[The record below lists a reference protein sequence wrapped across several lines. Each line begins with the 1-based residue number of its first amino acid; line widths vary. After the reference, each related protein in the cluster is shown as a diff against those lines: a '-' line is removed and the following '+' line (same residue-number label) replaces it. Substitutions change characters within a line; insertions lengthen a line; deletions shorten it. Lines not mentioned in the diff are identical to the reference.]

1 MKKLSFESCVF
12 IIFNVTGIYILYI
25 SILYTTKDCVR
36 GETLIISSKL
46 KVTNE
51 SSSSVVYTTVNVY
64 IEEILE
70 EAIKH
75 HDDAK
80 RDLLEKE
87 TGGTVCVFP
96 R

>member
-1 MKKLSFESCVF
+1 M
-12 IIFNVTGIYILYI
+12 
-25 SILYTTKDCVR
+25 
-36 GETLIISSKL
+36 IISSKL

-51 SSSSVVYTTVNVY
+51 SSVVYTTVNVY

-80 RDLLEKE
+80 RKICLKKKKKQAALLS
-87 TGGTVCVFP
+87 VCMCF
-96 R
+96 RSIFLKHFFLCNENSKFKSAK

>member
-1 MKKLSFESCVF
+1 M
-12 IIFNVTGIYILYI
+12 
-25 SILYTTKDCVR
+25 R

-51 SSSSVVYTTVNVY
+51 SSVVYTTVNVY

-80 RDLLEKE
+80 RKICLKKKKKQEALLC
-87 TGGTVCVFP
+87 VCMCF
-96 R
+96 RSIFLKQFFSFMQ